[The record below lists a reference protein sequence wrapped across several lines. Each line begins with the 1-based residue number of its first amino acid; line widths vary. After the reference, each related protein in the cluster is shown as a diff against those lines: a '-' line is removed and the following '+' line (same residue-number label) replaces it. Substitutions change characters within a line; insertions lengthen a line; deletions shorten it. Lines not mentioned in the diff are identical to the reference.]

1 MINVDW
7 YFVEWL
13 KDFIPR
19 KDQPNDC
26 EIIDVDIRYHEVNYT
41 YMTHKGEEKENSLTI
56 DLW

>member
-7 YFVEWL
+7 YFAEWL

-19 KDQPNDC
+19 EDQPNDC
-26 EIIDVDIRYHEVNYT
+26 EIIDVDIRYREVNYT
-41 YMTHKGEEKENSLTI
+41 YMTPKGEEKENSLTI